1 VSHREKVYGVQPYSL
16 NGKEYQMF
24 WLSLVVGTISIVALY
39 AIVIGNF
46 EIDEDSIDGR
56 DENV

>member
-1 VSHREKVYGVQPYSL
+1 
-16 NGKEYQMF
+16 MF
-24 WLSLVVGTISIVALY
+24 WLSLAVGTISVVALY

-56 DENV
+56 DENA